1 MNNRVYNDKE
11 RKNKKKTCHSS
22 LSTTYT
28 CEGNHYSKFQV
39 QRTFSRS
46 RHCILA
52 FLEVLPRPCRL
63 EFSAV
68 STNRIV

>member
-11 RKNKKKTCHSS
+11 RKNKKEDVPLVAEYNVHVRRQP
-22 LSTTYT
+22 LL
-28 CEGNHYSKFQV
+28 FQV

-63 EFSAV
+63 EFPAV